1 MIRIH
6 DETCSACGLCG
17 EVCPNRIMKKE
28 DSGRMAINPGRMP
41 LCIRCGQCMAV
52 CPSKS
57 IVAGD
62 LSYEKDFMETEEL
75 PALGNPFLEM
85 IATRRAV
92 RNFSDRPVSREV
104 LEKIVQ
110 AISFAPP
117 GFPPL
122 KTEIVVVQDTAAI
135 RKALPHMI
143 EMYGELLKA
152 MRNPLLRALI
162 RWQAGKQTFNT
173 VDRHLLPL
181 LSVALPE
188 LKAGGEDTLTRNA
201 PAMILFH
208 ASKDEDH
215 RGDIFIAVTYG
226 FLAAHALGL
235 GGSAMGIIPPAVE
248 RNRELRKLFSIPEG
262 NEVLS
267 SMILGYPKYRYQR
280 AIKRELKSVTWI

>member
-1 MIRIH
+1 M
-6 DETCSACGLCG
+6 
-17 EVCPNRIMKKE
+17 
-28 DSGRMAINPGRMP
+28 RMP
-41 LCIRCGQCMAV
+41 LCIQCGHCMAV

-57 IVAGD
+57 IVAGE
-62 LSYEKDFMETEEL
+62 LSYERDFLEMEDI
-75 PALGNPFLEM
+75 PSLGNPFLEM
-85 IATRRAV
+85 IASRRAV
-92 RNFSDRPVSREV
+92 RNFADRPVPREA
-104 LEKIVQ
+104 LQKIVR
-110 AISFAPP
+110 AIAFAPR

-122 KTEIVVVQDTAAI
+122 KTEIVVVQDPAAI
-135 RKALPHMI
+135 RKALPHMV
-143 EMYGELLKA
+143 EVYDGLLKA
-152 MRNPLLRALI
+152 MGNPVLRFLI

-181 LSVALPE
+181 LRVGLPE

-208 ASKDEDH
+208 ASKEEDH

-262 NEVLS
+262 NEVIS
-267 SMILGYPKYRYQR
+267 SMILGYPKYHFQR
-280 AIKRELKSVTWI
+280 AIRRELKSVTWI